1 MAKMENLF
9 PEFYLKELTS
19 SDLKTNNLIVLDS
32 NILLDVLR
40 LPSAVSK
47 KYMEAIEKSKNSI
60 FIPYIVGLEFN
71 FNKKET
77 KIRTKQ
83 DLEKYE
89 ERISESIEKLKD
101 KILDLNFL
109 RHKNKKKEISQKL
122 TDEIENYFP
131 KLDTFI
137 KDEVYP
143 VIHEEYSDDLDI
155 RTRELVNLLGESIA
169 DILTQ
174 EWIDKVQE
182 EGKARYIASIPPGY
196 NDEKSK
202 VSKGIPDKRQYSG
215 LEYETQ
221 YGDYI
226 EWEEILHKVSKD
238 GMNYGDKVIWVTND
252 GDSNTK
258 NDIYYRYGHEKIG
271 PHIYLLNELTTLRY
285 GYDIIN
291 SNKKRATCPEE
302 ATNKQL
308 YIINGFRFMEL
319 ANELTKEEAEYF
331 KTEPIDIVKETVELS
346 DSDIYNDYVVKVDDR
361 TIINKKI
368 AKLQEQN
375 RKRRL
380 AIERLNKKQARSGE
394 LSSEQSKALES
405 NKRNL
410 QRAELLIK
418 SLEDTLQLLNWTVN
432 L

>member
-1 MAKMENLF
+1 MENLF

-122 TDEIENYFP
+122 TDEIGNYFP

-137 KDEVYP
+137 KDKVYP

-196 NDEKSK
+196 NDEKNK

-346 DSDIYNDYVVKVDDR
+346 DSDIYDDYVAKVNDR
-361 TIINKKI
+361 TKINKKI

-380 AIERLNKKQARSGE
+380 AIEGLNKKQARSGG
-394 LSSEQSKALES
+394 LSSELSKALES

-418 SLEDTLQLLNWTVN
+418 SLEDTLQLLN
-432 L
+432 

>member
-418 SLEDTLQLLNWTVN
+418 SLEDTLQLLN
-432 L
+432 

>member
-40 LPSAVSK
+40 LPNAVSK
-47 KYMEAIEKSKNSI
+47 KYMEAIEKSKKSI

-137 KDEVYP
+137 KDKVYP

-291 SNKKRATCPEE
+291 SNKKRATCSEE

-346 DSDIYNDYVVKVDDR
+346 DSDIYNDYVAKVNDR

-380 AIERLNKKQARSGE
+380 AIEGLNKKQARSGG
-394 LSSEQSKALES
+394 LSSELSKALES

-418 SLEDTLQLLNWTVN
+418 SLEDTLQLLN
-432 L
+432 

>member
-122 TDEIENYFP
+122 TDEIGNYFP

-137 KDEVYP
+137 KDKVYP

-196 NDEKSK
+196 NDEKNK

-346 DSDIYNDYVVKVDDR
+346 DSDIYDDYVAKVNDR
-361 TIINKKI
+361 TKINKKI

-380 AIERLNKKQARSGE
+380 AIEGLNKKQARSGG
-394 LSSEQSKALES
+394 LSSELSKALES

-418 SLEDTLQLLNWTVN
+418 SLEDTLQLLN
-432 L
+432 

>member
-1 MAKMENLF
+1 MENLF

-137 KDEVYP
+137 KDKVYP

-418 SLEDTLQLLNWTVN
+418 SLEDTLQLLN
-432 L
+432 

>member
-19 SDLKTNNLIVLDS
+19 SDVKTNNLIVLDS

-137 KDEVYP
+137 KDKVYP

-182 EGKARYIASIPPGY
+182 EGKVRYIASIPPGY

-410 QRAELLIK
+410 QRAELLVK

>member
-89 ERISESIEKLKD
+89 DRISESIEKLKD

-137 KDEVYP
+137 KDKVYP

-331 KTEPIDIVKETVELS
+331 KTEPIDILKETVELS

-380 AIERLNKKQARSGE
+380 AIERLNKNQARSGG
-394 LSSEQSKALES
+394 LSSEQSKALEG

-418 SLEDTLQLLNWTVN
+418 SLEDTLQFLD
-432 L
+432 

>member
-19 SDLKTNNLIVLDS
+19 SDVKTNNLIVLDS

-137 KDEVYP
+137 KDKVYP

-182 EGKARYIASIPPGY
+182 EGKVRYIASIPPGY

-410 QRAELLIK
+410 QRAELLVK
-418 SLEDTLQLLNWTVN
+418 SLEDTLQLLN
-432 L
+432 